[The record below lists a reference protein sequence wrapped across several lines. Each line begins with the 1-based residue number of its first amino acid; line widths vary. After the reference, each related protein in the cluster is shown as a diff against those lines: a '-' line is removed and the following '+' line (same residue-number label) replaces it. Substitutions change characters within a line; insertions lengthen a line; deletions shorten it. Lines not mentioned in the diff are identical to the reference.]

1 MAINRSFFFD
11 HLGSTLYPKGFSQ
24 MQVEGHQAVLDA
36 WGREHAQKDDRWL
49 AYVLATAYH
58 ETGRALQPVT
68 ENLNYSA
75 ERLLAVFPT
84 RFTPGEAKRYARRPE
99 RIANRVYGGR
109 LGNGNEASGDGWRYR
124 GRGLVQITGR
134 SNYAKFGLEDDPDR
148 ALELDIAVRLLIDG
162 MIAGT
167 YTGKRLAD
175 YFHGD
180 EADWV
185 NARKIINRLDRAADV
200 ASYAKSYY
208 ASISY
213 TVETQAAA

>member
-1 MAINRSFFFD
+1 MSINRSFFFD
-11 HLGSTLYPKGFSQ
+11 HLGSTLYRKGLRDAQ
-24 MQVEGHQAVLDA
+24 LEGHERILDY
-36 WGREHAQKDDRWL
+36 WERRHAEKDDRWL

-58 ETGRALQPVT
+58 ETGMAMQPVL

-75 ERLLAVFPT
+75 ERLLAVFPN
-84 RFTPGEAKRYARRPE
+84 RFTSDQARRYARQPE

-109 LGNGNEASGDGWRYR
+109 LGNGDEESGDGWRYR

-148 ALELDIAVRLLIDG
+148 ALEPDIAVPLLVEG
-162 MIAGT
+162 MIAGQ

-175 YFHGD
+175 YFDAD
-180 EADWV
+180 EADWF
-185 NARKIINRLDRAADV
+185 NARKIINRLDRAADI
-200 ASYAKSYY
+200 AAYAKSYY

-213 TVETQAAA
+213 TVEARAA